1 MAYKT
6 EDPVGSLTEGSDK
19 VPAIPKMI
27 SPGQHAVLDY
37 GVASFYLGLAAKYRN
52 QNRAA
57 AGLAAANGLMVL
69 GLALATDYPGGVF
82 KTVSLKGH
90 RTMDWVQAGLAAL
103 GPVMLGFADE
113 PEARPFY
120 SQAMSEVGVIAAT
133 DWDRAPRV

>member
-1 MAYKT
+1 MTYRT
-6 EDPVGSLTEGSDK
+6 EDPVGSLTEGSDRL
-19 VPAIPKMI
+19 PAIPKMI

-37 GVASFYLGLAAKYRN
+37 GVASYYLGLAARYRN

-82 KTVSLKGH
+82 KTVSFKSH

-103 GPVMLGFADE
+103 GPVLLGFANE

-133 DWDRAPRV
+133 DWDKVPSV